1 MVKSRFLVFLLMAFL
16 LASGSLMASEEIIKK
31 GRALQSAKKF
41 DEALQLYKT
50 ALKEAPTEDL
60 YIESASLL
68 GKLQKYDNAETI
80 LEKGLI
86 AYPESTSMMNLMGL
100 IKFRKGDKDGSKKVF
115 EQVLVKD
122 SKNNFALKWLES
134 VKKGE
139 EGLSEAVAGASGTA
153 AIASTNASLNASTTV
168 DASQGYTPSA
178 DGIFTVSTT
187 LTLEEQQA
195 LAIKLYTEMTG
206 LEKWEL
212 DQFKELHKQ
221 VIEKCPLTP
230 QAQESCWRLS
240 NLYLLAEDPP
250 DFANII
256 AVLEHLLKQYP
267 DTELMP
273 DAKNRLMLA
282 CQKSGQTEKLVA
294 LYEELFTKD
303 PEPADDKIFMV
314 RALEFADALT
324 AIGRTADAQLWY
336 QKVIEK
342 DDGKDQIEARA
353 AKARLGGGQ

>member
-1 MVKSRFLVFLLMAFL
+1 MLKSKFTVFLLLSLFL
-16 LASGSLMASEEIIKK
+16 LSGSLMASEEIVKK

-80 LEKGLI
+80 LEKGFT
-86 AYPESTSMMNLMGL
+86 AYPESISMMNLLGL
-100 IKFRKGDKDGSKKVF
+100 IKFRKGDKEGSKKIF
-115 EQVLVKD
+115 DQVLAKD
-122 SKNNFALKWLES
+122 PQNNFALKWLES
-134 VKKGE
+134 ANKGE
-139 EGLSEAVAGASGTA
+139 ASGTEA
-153 AIASTNASLNASTTV
+153 LTVASATDDS
-168 DASQGYTPSA
+168 SQSYTPSS
-178 DGIFTVSTT
+178 DGTFTVSNT
-187 LTLEEQQA
+187 LSKEEQQA
-195 LAIKLYTEMTG
+195 LATKLYTEMVG
-206 LEKWEL
+206 MEKWEL
-212 DQFKELHKQ
+212 DQFKDLHKQ
-221 VIEKCPLTP
+221 VIEKCPQTD

-240 NLYLLAEDPP
+240 NLYMLGEDPP
-250 DFANII
+250 DFANVI

-273 DAKNRLMLA
+273 DAKNRLMVA

-303 PEPADDKIFMV
+303 PEPADDKVYMV

-324 AIGRTADAQLWY
+324 AVGRTADAQLWY

-342 DDGKDQIEARA
+342 DDGRDQIEARA
-353 AKARLGGGQ
+353 AKAKLGGQ